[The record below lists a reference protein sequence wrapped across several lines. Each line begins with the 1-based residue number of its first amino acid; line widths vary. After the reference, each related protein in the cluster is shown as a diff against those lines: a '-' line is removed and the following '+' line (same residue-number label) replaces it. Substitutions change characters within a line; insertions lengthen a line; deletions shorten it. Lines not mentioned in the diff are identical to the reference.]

1 MANNRINY
9 PIVQLATRWGESGI
23 EKLEG
28 VQDFSYNLT
37 LNYSEPIFESYCG
50 NTPLLYDQPEG
61 RHQVDGT
68 ITKILDGRPP
78 LFTLFSLNQNN
89 GPELHNRIDSEGFLQ
104 IGYWEEEDDGAVGL
118 PKRFTDMSG
127 IYINSVSYNF
137 NINEPFTEE
146 IGFAASHIASTSGA
160 GDYIPWDYSPISGIE
175 SLSPPYIRYNSL
187 RFSGPS
193 GIRTELPQGVFG
205 VDKNG
210 GKTDL
215 CRIQSIS
222 VSASINR
229 EQIDGVFLENPRSSR
244 IVTFP
249 IEVNTEI
256 SIISVSGSDFNI
268 LDDALLCASK
278 EQTTNEK
285 IRIVSC
291 DGTIIDLGDKNRL
304 TSLSQSDGGVDGGN
318 VILTYNYLTYNNF
331 TVIHSEDTNSSGFIS
346 SLPPIRPSPG
356 G

>member
-9 PIVQLATRWGESGI
+9 PIVQLATRWGESGV

-28 VQDFSYNLT
+28 VQDFSYDLT

-50 NTPLLYDQPEG
+50 NTPVLYDQPEG
-61 RHQVDGT
+61 RHEVAGT
-68 ITKILDGRPP
+68 ITKVLDGRPL
-78 LFTLFSLNQNN
+78 LFTLFSLNQSG
-89 GPELHNRIDSEGFLQ
+89 GPELYNRIDAEGFLQ
-104 IGYWEEEDDGAVGL
+104 IGYWEEEDERAIGL
-118 PKRFTDMSG
+118 PKRFTDISG
-127 IYINSVSYNF
+127 VYINSVSYNF

-146 IGFAASHIASTSGA
+146 ISFSASHLASQSGS

-175 SLSPPYIRYNSL
+175 SLVDPYIQYNSL

-193 GIRTELPQGVFG
+193 GCYTKLPNGVFG
-205 VDKNG
+205 VTNSG
-210 GKTDL
+210 EKTDL
-215 CRIQSIS
+215 CRLQSIS
-222 VSASINR
+222 VSASIGR
-229 EQIDGVFLENPRSSR
+229 EQLDGVFLENPRSTR
-244 IVTFP
+244 VVTFP
-249 IEVNTEI
+249 IEISTEI

-268 LDDALLCASK
+268 LDDALLCASR
-278 EQTTNEK
+278 EQTKNEE

-331 TVIHSEDTNSSGFIS
+331 TVIHKEDPNSSGFIP
-346 SLPPIRPSPG
+346 LCGVIGPLG

>member
-9 PIVQLATRWGESGI
+9 PIVQLATRWGSGNV

-37 LNYSEPIFESYCG
+37 LNYSDPVFEMSCG

-61 RHQVDGT
+61 RHEVNGA
-68 ITKILDGRPP
+68 ITKILDGRPL
-78 LFTLFSLNQNN
+78 LFTLFSLNQSN

-104 IGYWEEEDDGAVGL
+104 VGYWEEEDSGAIGL
-118 PKRFTDMSG
+118 PKRFTDISG
-127 IYINSVSYNF
+127 IYINSISYNF

-146 IGFAASHIASTSGA
+146 INFSASHIASQSGS

-175 SLSPPYIRYNSL
+175 SLQSPYIKYNTL

-193 GIRTELPQGVFG
+193 GCYTYLPSSMFG
-205 VDKNG
+205 VTNSG
-210 GKTDL
+210 EKTDL

-222 VSASINR
+222 VSATINR
-229 EQIDGVFLENPRSSR
+229 EQLDGVFLENPRSTR

-256 SIISVSGSDFNI
+256 TVIAVSGSDFNI
-268 LDDALLCASK
+268 LDDALACASK
-278 EQTTNEK
+278 EQTKNEY
-285 IRIVSC
+285 IRVVSC
-291 DGTIIDLGDKNRL
+291 DGTFIDLGDKNRL
-304 TSLSQSDGGVDGGN
+304 TSLGQSNGGVDGSN
-318 VILTYNYLTYNNF
+318 VILTYNYITYNNL
-331 TVIHSEDTNSSGFIS
+331 TILHTEDINSSGF
-346 SLPPIRPSPG
+346 LPACSVG
-356 G
+356 